1 MHDADSAPE
10 PFLSELAAL
19 RQQHAALAAALA
31 DQQRAERESD
41 ARFRDLIEGSIQ
53 GIVIHRNFTPLF
65 ANQASATILGYESP
79 DDIIKMGSL
88 LTIFPPAERVRLTG
102 YVCRRA
108 RRVEASRGNKST
120 RYCAKMARLSGWTP
134 RYARSS

>member
-10 PFLSELAAL
+10 PFLAELVAL

-53 GIVIHRNFTPLF
+53 GIVIHRNFIPLF
-65 ANQASATILGYESP
+65 ANQAYATIL
-79 DDIIKMGSL
+79 DM
-88 LTIFPPAERVRLTG
+88 
-102 YVCRRA
+102 RA
-108 RRVEASRGNKST
+108 RMLFSRWAL
-120 RYCAKMARLSGWTP
+120 YCRSFLRLSGPGWRATC
-134 RYARSS
+134 

>member
-10 PFLSELAAL
+10 SLLTELAAL

-79 DDIIKMGSL
+79 DDIIKLGSL
-88 LTIFPPAERVRLTG
+88 LPFFPPAERARLTG
-102 YVCRRA
+102 YVQA
-108 RRVEASRGNKST
+108 RQEGRSCLLYTSPSPRDRQKSR
-120 RYCAKMARLSGWTP
+120 MP
-134 RYARSS
+134 SSA